1 MAEAST
7 ASPIPSNQ
15 EQVKVDAAKRRA
27 EASEN
32 LPDKVHTWPYL
43 VRAEFIAGSVLLLV
57 LLIWSIAIDAP
68 LEEPA
73 NPTKTPN
80 PSKAPW
86 YFLGLQEM
94 LVYFD
99 PWFAGVMAPTLI
111 ITGLMIIPYVDVN
124 PNGNGYYTFKERKF
138 AISIFLF
145 GFLVLWVGQI
155 VIGVFL
161 RGPGWNWF
169 APWQFWDPHKVVSLT
184 NVDLPYLIGGL
195 MPDSLRPMFRSY
207 WGQAGVGAVLLFGF
221 FSLAPAYYLWA
232 KKKGKAWVKQLGP
245 IRYAV
250 VMMHLMPMIG
260 ILVKM
265 VLRWTLNVKYV
276 LVTPYISI

>member
-1 MAEAST
+1 MAEA
-7 ASPIPSNQ
+7 AAKSPVPRDQ
-15 EQVKVDAAKRRA
+15 EEMKVEAGKRRA
-27 EASEN
+27 EGWQS

-43 VRAEFIAGSVLLLV
+43 VRAEFIAGSVMLLV

-68 LEEPA
+68 LEDPA

-124 PNGNGYYTFKERKF
+124 PNGNGYYTFRERRF
-138 AISIFLF
+138 AISVFLF
-145 GFLVLWVGQI
+145 GLLGLWVGQI
-155 VIGVFL
+155 FIGVFL

-169 APWQFWDPHKVVSLT
+169 APWQYWDPHKVVALT

-195 MPDSLRPMFRSY
+195 VPDAIRPWFRSY
-207 WGQAGVGAVLLFGF
+207 VGQSVVGGVLVLGF
-221 FSLAPAYYLWA
+221 LQAPVALWFWA
-232 KKKGKAWVKQLGP
+232 KKRGLAFVQQLGP
-245 IRYAV
+245 VRYAV
-250 VMMHLMPMIG
+250 VAMHLTPMVG
-260 ILVKM
+260 IVVKM
-265 VLRWTLNVKYV
+265 LLRWFLNVKYIW
-276 LVTPYISI
+276 VTPFFNI